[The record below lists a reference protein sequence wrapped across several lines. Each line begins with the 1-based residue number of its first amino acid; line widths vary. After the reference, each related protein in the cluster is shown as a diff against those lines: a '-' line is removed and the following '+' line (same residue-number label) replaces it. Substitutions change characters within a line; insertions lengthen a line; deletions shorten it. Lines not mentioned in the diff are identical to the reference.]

1 MNLYELTSQWQEVA
15 DMMEDGDVEEQVIL
29 DTLESIEGEIEDKA
43 DGYAKVIAILNAET
57 EALKK
62 EADRLTARRKAIEA
76 HIEYM
81 KKSLESAMYATG
93 KTKFKTQLFSFN
105 IQKNPPSTQILDE
118 DKIPG
123 EFWVMQAPTINK
135 AAIKDFLKANGDQ
148 EWAKLVSTEGLRIK

>member
-43 DGYAKVIAILNAET
+43 DGYAKVIAILNANLAAIKSET
-57 EALKK
+57 
-62 EADRLTARRKAIEA
+62 DRLYIRRKVIENN
-76 HIEYM
+76 IDRM
-81 KKSLESAMYATG
+81 KRSLESAMRATG

-118 DKIPG
+118 EKIPG
-123 EFWVMQAPTINK
+123 EFWVMQEPTINK
-135 AAIKDFLKANGDQ
+135 TAIKDYLKANGDQ